1 MNWLKKK
8 KVKIELVTWH
18 RSVVNQIGM
27 LRRGDRIHIQG
38 WIPSGIGQKEGI
50 IVIKVCTA
58 LDWPFYGL
66 DSSLMSQ

>member
-38 WIPSGIGQKEGI
+38 WIPSGFGQKAGI
-50 IVIKVCTA
+50 IVIKVCIA
-58 LDWPFYGL
+58 RDWPLY
-66 DSSLMSQ
+66 DT